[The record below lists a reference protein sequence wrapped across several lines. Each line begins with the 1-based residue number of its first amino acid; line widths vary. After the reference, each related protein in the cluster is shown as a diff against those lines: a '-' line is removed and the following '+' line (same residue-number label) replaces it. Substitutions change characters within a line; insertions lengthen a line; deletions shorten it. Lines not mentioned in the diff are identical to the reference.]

1 MAHRSIEPRTRKYI
15 KGYGFLLF
23 TKNLSN
29 KYGKQILDTAIG
41 TALDNLKT
49 AFKKAVHKEVA
60 AIGEFIGNKTA

>member
-1 MAHRSIEPRTRKYI
+1 MAHHSIEPRTRKYI

-29 KYGKQILDTAIG
+29 KYGKQILDNAIG